1 MALETRWPR
10 WSSAAASLGMRAA
23 LSAPLVA
30 GGTSLGAIKVYAIE
44 PSAFSE
50 KDEHLLRMFAAQA
63 AILLA
68 NVQSYH
74 NAQRLSD
81 DLKDAL
87 HSRDLIN
94 MAKGILME
102 REAIDEETAFATLV
116 SATQREHKKL
126 HEVGRAL
133 VRSTVRRRR

>member
-1 MALETRWPR
+1 
-10 WSSAAASLGMRAA
+10 MRAA
-23 LSAPLVA
+23 LSAPLAA
-30 GGTSLGAIKVYAIE
+30 GGTSLGAIKVYATE
-44 PSAFSE
+44 PNAFTE
-50 KDEHLLRMFAAQA
+50 RDEHLLTMYAAQA

-87 HSRDLIN
+87 HSRDLIS

-102 REAIDEETAFATLV
+102 REATDEETAFAMLV
-116 SATQREHKKL
+116 SAAQRERKKL